1 MGQVHI
7 PPIGQRIRTVRQER
21 GISLRALARQA
32 NVSASLVSQ
41 IETGRLRPSV
51 STLYAVTGALGV
63 PVSDLL
69 ESPAEING
77 DDVAVGQY
85 PVTTAGL
92 TAMIALNPVAEHT
105 APAMPTAPSP
115 GGVAVDTPLT
125 TPGARE
131 AITLDSGVVWEIMGQ
146 LAGER
151 VDFLRILYPPG
162 SSSSTGELMSHPGTE
177 YGFLHS
183 GELVMQLGDLE
194 RTLAPGDAVSFRST
208 TPHRFRNDGEVTAV
222 GIWVVI
228 DDVSTGPSSSRHG

>member
-1 MGQVHI
+1 MAQVHI
-7 PPIGQRIRTVRQER
+7 PPIGQRIRAVRQQS

-32 NVSASLVSQ
+32 NVSASLISQ

-63 PVSDLL
+63 PVADLL
-69 ESPAEING
+69 ESPAEVNG
-77 DDVAVGQY
+77 DDVAPGLY
-85 PVTTAGL
+85 PVTTSGL
-92 TAMIALNPVAEHT
+92 AAMIALNPVAEHT
-105 APAMPTAPSP
+105 AAPAVLTASGSD
-115 GGVAVDTPLT
+115 GGDAAAVALDVPLT
-125 TPGARE
+125 KPGARE

-151 VDFLRILYPPG
+151 VDFLRIIYPPG

-183 GELVMQLGDLE
+183 GELVMQLGDVE
-194 RTLAPGDAVSFRST
+194 RTLAPGDAVSFRSS
-208 TPHRFRNDGEVTAV
+208 TPHRFRNDGDVTAI

-228 DDVSTGPSSSRHG
+228 DNV

>member
-1 MGQVHI
+1 MGEVNI

-69 ESPAEING
+69 ESPSELDG
-77 DDVAVGQY
+77 DDVVRGDY

-92 TAMIALNPVAEHT
+92 TALLALNPVAERT
-105 APAMPTAPSP
+105 APAVTTSTSAPGANGSGVP
-115 GGVAVDTPLT
+115 GAVTK
-125 TPGARE
+125 PGARE
-131 AITLDSGVVWEIMGQ
+131 AITLDSGVVWEVMGQ
-146 LAGER
+146 LPGHR
-151 VDFLRILYPPG
+151 VDFLRISYEPG

-177 YGFLHS
+177 YGYLLS
-183 GELVMQLGDLE
+183 GELVMQLGAAE
-194 RTLAPGDAVSFRST
+194 RTLTPGDAVSFRST
-208 TPHRFRNDGEVTAV
+208 TPHRFRNDGRVPAV
-222 GIWVVI
+222 GIWLVI
-228 DDVSTGPSSSRHG
+228 DDV

>member
-1 MGQVHI
+1 
-7 PPIGQRIRTVRQER
+7 VRQQS

-32 NVSASLVSQ
+32 NVSASLISQ

-63 PVSDLL
+63 PVADLL
-69 ESPAEING
+69 ESSTEING
-77 DDVAVGQY
+77 DDVAPGLY
-85 PVTTAGL
+85 PVTTSGL
-92 TAMIALNPVAEHT
+92 AAMIALNPVAEHT
-105 APAMPTAPSP
+105 AAPAVLTAPGSN
-115 GGVAVDTPLT
+115 GEDAAAAALDVPLT
-125 TPGARE
+125 KPGARE

-151 VDFLRILYPPG
+151 VDFLRIIYPPG

-183 GELVMQLGDLE
+183 GELVMQLGDVE
-194 RTLAPGDAVSFRST
+194 RTLAPGDAVTFRSS
-208 TPHRFRNDGEVTAV
+208 TPHRFRNDGDVTAV

-228 DDVSTGPSSSRHG
+228 DNV